1 MSWVEVPDGVKM
13 PTTTTYER
21 AVKRQRAKFDE
32 YWKGSHTERT
42 SQQKFNDAMSDYN
55 RETKR
60 LTRVNKFRSKRGLK
74 PLAMPK
80 RPKKASFG
88 LKGGK
93 KPSTGKSSG

>member
-13 PTTTTYER
+13 PETTTYRR
-21 AVKRQRAKFDE
+21 AVRRQQAKFDA
-32 YWKGSHTERT
+32 YWKTSHTERT
-42 SQQKFNDAMSDYN
+42 SQQKFNDAMGAYD

-80 RPKKASFG
+80 RPTRSSFG
-88 LKGGK
+88 MSGG
-93 KPSTGKSSG
+93 

>member
-74 PLAMPK
+74 PLAMPS
-80 RPKKASFG
+80 RPKKSSFG
-88 LKGGK
+88 MSGG
-93 KPSTGKSSG
+93 